1 MMNITE
7 PPQHDSD
14 SMIPPQQAPHSFV
27 PFIKAPSSIGSL
39 TLTAPTTA
47 SMQGSR
53 PSGDSSGDRRSS
65 GEDLTLFSMCGL
77 KDWELDL
84 DALEVRMHAQL
95 ACYRHNHPCYGQGNN
110 ENCCSRYPP
119 VVEISGDLMLTAEF
133 RASCA
138 WLSRFDCHGCQ

>member
-1 MMNITE
+1 MQAAKMMTITE

-27 PFIKAPSSIGSL
+27 PFKKAPSSIGSL

-95 ACYRHNHPCYGQGNN
+95 ACYRHNRPCCGQGFAPCYY
-110 ENCCSRYPP
+110 SKYPC
-119 VVEISGDLMLTAEF
+119 VAEISG
-133 RASCA
+133 
-138 WLSRFDCHGCQ
+138 GI